1 MSMVLFTGPLA
12 DPDGTAAM
20 LADLRDLDL
29 GVARFDRLE
38 LVRYERT
45 VQNVRIIP
53 FWSAALC
60 G

>member
-1 MSMVLFTGPLA
+1 
-12 DPDGTAAM
+12 M

-45 VQNVRIIP
+45 VKNVRIIP
-53 FWSAALC
+53 LWSAALC